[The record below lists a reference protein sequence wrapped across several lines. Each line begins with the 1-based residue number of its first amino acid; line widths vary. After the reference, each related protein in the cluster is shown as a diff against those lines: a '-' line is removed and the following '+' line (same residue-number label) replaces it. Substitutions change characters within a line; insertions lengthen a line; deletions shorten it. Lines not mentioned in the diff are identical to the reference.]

1 MKNGITHHLYLLLI
15 IISVNIWDLHSKK
28 KNKKKILFSFLF
40 AMARERTV
48 VFRSYHNFTFDIYSS
63 MLLMD

>member
-15 IISVNIWDLHSKK
+15 IISVNIWDLRSKK
-28 KNKKKILFSFLF
+28 GNKKNCFFIFLF

-48 VFRSYHNFTFDIYSS
+48 VFGSYHNFTFVIC
-63 MLLMD
+63 M